1 LPPFAGF
8 APAAAGF
15 AAGTVPFA
23 GAFAAGAALGVVFA
37 CGCGAGLPC
46 AFARATGFFTAG
58 LGAGFFAEDFFVAA
72 GFFAA
77 GFDAG
82 RDFFAAGLGAGRFA
96 AGFFALAARTTTCE
110 RASWPWAS

>member
-1 LPPFAGF
+1 
-8 APAAAGF
+8 
-15 AAGTVPFA
+15 
-23 GAFAAGAALGVVFA
+23 
-37 CGCGAGLPC
+37 LPC

-96 AGFFALAARTTTCE
+96 AGFFALAAVLDLADDDLRTGFLAMGILTVTASSTLSRATTSSPV
-110 RASWPWAS
+110 RSPSAPALASALRR